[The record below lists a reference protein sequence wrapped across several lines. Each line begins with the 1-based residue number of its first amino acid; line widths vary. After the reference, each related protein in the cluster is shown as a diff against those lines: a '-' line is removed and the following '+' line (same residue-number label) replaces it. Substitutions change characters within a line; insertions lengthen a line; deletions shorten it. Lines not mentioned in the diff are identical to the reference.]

1 MAVGFFKMIVV
12 ADLFAEYVNAVFNDA
27 ANATGFGVMLGSV
40 LFAVQIYCDF
50 SGYTDIAIGCARVMG
65 IKLMKNFDRPYTA
78 KTIKEF
84 WARWHISL
92 STWFRDYLYFP
103 LGGSRCSK
111 SRHMFNL
118 FVVFLASGLWHGA
131 NWTFV
136 LWGIIH
142 AIYRIVGELTY
153 KSREK
158 LWARVGVNTSSLP
171 FSILRRVLTFIL
183 VCFTWIFFRANSLS
197 DLGILLTK
205 LFTDFGSIGGTLNMM
220 GIGLT
225 AALVAVFSVFVMTEF
240 DILTGREETEA
251 LVGASRKTGIMWC
264 VWAVAVAWIMLYSV
278 GGASTFIYF
287 QF

>member
-1 MAVGFFKMIVV
+1 
-12 ADLFAEYVNAVFNDA
+12 
-27 ANATGFGVMLGSV
+27 MLGSV

-142 AIYRIVGELTY
+142 AIYRIVGEHTY

-158 LWARVGVNTSSLP
+158 LSACVGVNTSSVP

-183 VCFTWIFFRANSLS
+183 VCFSWIFFRANSLS

-205 LFTDFGSIGGTLNMM
+205 LFTDFGSVGATLNMM

-225 AALVAVFSVFVMTEF
+225 AALVAVFSVLVMTEF
-240 DILTGREETEA
+240 DILTGREETEV